1 MQTTGVARLALGGVM
16 LVLGLL
22 APTAAKATGEFP
34 AARVGVAYSGNPVF
48 YGPGYTQF
56 SITNVYVDGGSS
68 DIGQVPGLT
77 MDPATGT
84 IRGTPTRVGRYHI
97 YYRLYDGP
105 AGRWGYNEEWLSV
118 NAPTI
123 TLSPSSVP
131 DAIVGTAYSQSI
143 TASGGSGTY
152 TYTAT
157 PLPLGLTLSP
167 AGMLSGTP
175 ATSTVGTFNFSVT
188 ATDGNGYT
196 GSRSYALKIN
206 PSLSAVISQQTN
218 IRCPGGSDGSLTV
231 TASGGTRIYSYIWSP
246 SGGTGAIASGLYP
259 ETYIVTVEDTTGATT
274 TASAT
279 LTEPAAFGW
288 SSLAPG
294 GVGAA
299 YAGTISTTGGT
310 GTRSYTIASGAL
322 PPGLSLGADGAMTG
336 TPEAAGSYEFQV
348 NVTDANA
355 CIGLHPFT
363 LTIGKAAQAITG
375 FAATPVAP
383 TYAPNGNFT
392 VSATPG
398 ASSSPVVFVSTSA
411 SVCTVSGN
419 TVTMLAAGTC
429 SLTADQASDANYSAA
444 PQATLDVAIS
454 AATQAITGFVSN
466 PATPTF
472 APNGT
477 FTVSATGGASSSP
490 VVFASTSASVCSVS
504 GNTVTMLAAGTCSLS
519 ADQASD
525 ANYSAAPQAMLDV
538 AISAATQAIT
548 GFAANPVAPTYAPNG
563 SFTVSATPGASSSP
577 VVFASTS
584 ASVCTVSGNTVTM
597 LAAGMCS
604 LAANQAGDANY
615 DPAPQVVLDVTI
627 GNAAQGITGF
637 AANPAQ
643 PTYAPNGT
651 FTVSAI
657 GGAST
662 SPVVFAS
669 TSPSVCTVA
678 GNVVTMLGAGSCA
691 LTANQAGDANY
702 DPAPQVVLNVTIGQ
716 AVPILG
722 WIGGLHRVYG
732 EAAFELPDPASD
744 SNGAFSFS
752 SSDAAVA
759 TVDGRTV
766 TLTGAGNT
774 TLTAIQAATANYAA
788 ATVSITLVVDD
799 RPDPTR
805 DPSVSG
811 GLQAQVDASVRFAAA
826 QQSNIGDRLRQVR
839 SSGANPSHNG
849 MALNVVGGPALML
862 LGGQVAGEPER
873 SHGWGVWSA
882 GSITTGERDAG
893 SLGGDFEFSSNGV
906 TVGADRL
913 FGDALFGIA
922 VGMGWNDTDL
932 DPAGSQLDAS
942 QRSLAAYG
950 MWRAGEH
957 WYVDG
962 LLGFG
967 RLEFDIDRWSTVA
980 GALASAQRDG
990 DQWFGSLSAGYQHQA
1005 ESMLLTGYGR
1015 LDASRTTLDAYRE
1028 SGLGVYDLAYRE
1040 QRIDSSSVALGVEG
1054 SYLIRSGSRSWR
1066 PFWLAEYRNAL
1077 EDSTTAGINY
1087 VVQPRETD
1095 YVLGLRSFDRNV
1107 WAFGGGV
1114 DLDIDS
1120 GWSLSLLFRR
1130 ERSDHVES
1138 SSIGFRVSY
1147 GAPSNASASPE
1158 LLGGAQEAATRA
1170 LMD

>member
-1 MQTTGVARLALGGVM
+1 VC
-16 LVLGLL
+16 
-22 APTAAKATGEFP
+22 
-34 AARVGVAYSGNPVF
+34 
-48 YGPGYTQF
+48 
-56 SITNVYVDGGSS
+56 
-68 DIGQVPGLT
+68 
-77 MDPATGT
+77 
-84 IRGTPTRVGRYHI
+84 
-97 YYRLYDGP
+97 
-105 AGRWGYNEEWLSV
+105 
-118 NAPTI
+118 
-123 TLSPSSVP
+123 
-131 DAIVGTAYSQSI
+131 
-143 TASGGSGTY
+143 
-152 TYTAT
+152 
-157 PLPLGLTLSP
+157 
-167 AGMLSGTP
+167 
-175 ATSTVGTFNFSVT
+175 
-188 ATDGNGYT
+188 
-196 GSRSYALKIN
+196 
-206 PSLSAVISQQTN
+206 AV
-218 IRCPGGSDGSLTV
+218 
-231 TASGGTRIYSYIWSP
+231 
-246 SGGTGAIASGLYP
+246 
-259 ETYIVTVEDTTGATT
+259 
-274 TASAT
+274 
-279 LTEPAAFGW
+279 
-288 SSLAPG
+288 
-294 GVGAA
+294 
-299 YAGTISTTGGT
+299 
-310 GTRSYTIASGAL
+310 
-322 PPGLSLGADGAMTG
+322 
-336 TPEAAGSYEFQV
+336 
-348 NVTDANA
+348 
-355 CIGLHPFT
+355 
-363 LTIGKAAQAITG
+363 
-375 FAATPVAP
+375 
-383 TYAPNGNFT
+383 
-392 VSATPG
+392 
-398 ASSSPVVFVSTSA
+398 
-411 SVCTVSGN
+411 
-419 TVTMLAAGTC
+419 
-429 SLTADQASDANYSAA
+429 
-444 PQATLDVAIS
+444 
-454 AATQAITGFVSN
+454 
-466 PATPTF
+466 
-472 APNGT
+472 
-477 FTVSATGGASSSP
+477 
-490 VVFASTSASVCSVS
+490 
-504 GNTVTMLAAGTCSLS
+504 
-519 ADQASD
+519 
-525 ANYSAAPQAMLDV
+525 
-538 AISAATQAIT
+538 
-548 GFAANPVAPTYAPNG
+548 
-563 SFTVSATPGASSSP
+563 
-577 VVFASTS
+577 
-584 ASVCTVSGNTVTM
+584 
-597 LAAGMCS
+597 
-604 LAANQAGDANY
+604 AGD
-615 DPAPQVVLDVTI
+615 
-627 GNAAQGITGF
+627 
-637 AANPAQ
+637 
-643 PTYAPNGT
+643 
-651 FTVSAI
+651 
-657 GGAST
+657 
-662 SPVVFAS
+662 
-669 TSPSVCTVA
+669 
-678 GNVVTMLGAGSCA
+678 VVTMLGAGTCA

-702 DPAPQVVLNVTIGQ
+702 DPAPQIALDVVIGQ

-774 TLTAIQAATANYAA
+774 TLTATQAATANYAA

-849 MALNVVGGPALML
+849 MALNVAGGPALML
-862 LGGQVAGEPER
+862 LGSQVAGEPER

-893 SLGGDFEFSSNGV
+893 SLGRDFEFSSNGV

-950 MWRAGEH
+950 MWRAGDH

-1028 SGLGVYDLAYRE
+1028 SGLGVYDLAYHE

-1114 DLDIDS
+1114 DLDLDS
-1120 GWSLSLLFRR
+1120 GWALSLLFRR
-1130 ERSDHVES
+1130 ERSDHIES

-1147 GAPSNASASPE
+1147 GAPASASAPPE

-1170 LMD
+1170 LME